1 MSEVTVTNSPALLG
15 GVNSTV
21 VESHEGTVTVPFA
34 WTAAGNSVS
43 SSSLIMLARIPHG
56 AVITN
61 LQIWAWCPAAEGK
74 LDVGLAGQASADYL
88 VDNGAFSNSATT
100 LHTINVGALPM
111 TCSLTDADAQPR
123 WRYLQAKVASLVSS
137 TVTAIIRGA
146 VTYVCGTG
154 RTGL

>member
-61 LQIWAWCPAAEGK
+61 LQIWAWCPAAEGN
-74 LDVGLAGQASADYL
+74 LDVGLAGQGSADYL
-88 VDNGAFSNSATT
+88 VDAGAFSNTATT
-100 LHTINVGALPM
+100 VHTIRAGALPM
-111 TCSLTDADAQPR
+111 TCSMTDDAQPR
-123 WRYLQAKVASLVSS
+123 YRYLQAKVASLASS

-154 RTGL
+154 RTAL

>member
-1 MSEVTVTNSPALLG
+1 MAEVTVTNSPALSG

-43 SSSLIMLARIPHG
+43 ASSLIMLARIPYG

-61 LQIWAWCPAAEGK
+61 LQIWAWCPAAEGN
-74 LDVGLAGQASADYL
+74 LDVGLAGQGSADYL
-88 VDNGAFSNSATT
+88 VDAGAFSNTATT
-100 LHTINVGALPM
+100 VHTIRAGALPM
-111 TCSLTDADAQPR
+111 TCSMTDDAQPR
-123 WRYLQAKVASLVSS
+123 YRYLQAKVASLASS

-154 RTGL
+154 RTAL